1 MCEVRR
7 GTILPYLVVGQGQ
20 EDDIC
25 EMLNVGPAR
34 GKGPTPL
41 GASPFILAELIRCGL
56 FPSLEEVPDMGLGW
70 GRAYQMGEG
79 TRAQAGG

>member
-20 EDDIC
+20 EDDIH
-25 EMLNVGPAR
+25 EMPNVGPAH
-34 GKGPTPL
+34 GKGPTPS
-41 GASPFILAELIRCGL
+41 GASPFILAEFIRCGL
-56 FPSLEEVPDMGLGW
+56 FPSPEEVPDVGLGR
-70 GRAYQMGEG
+70 GRAYQVGEG

>member
-41 GASPFILAELIRCGL
+41 GASLFILAELIRCGL